1 MNTPR
6 FLPLLLSTVAMFGA
20 CKSAP
25 IGYAPKPEDP
35 LDGYKGT
42 LQEAGANTE
51 VDWGPKQEYLLSGYT
66 TLRDQHD
73 KLQKEFKSMQDENA
87 NLKQRL
93 QGEGDSLTRE
103 RALRAQA
110 EAEVASLQGKRRDL
124 EARVLS
130 LGIEKAKLEQA
141 ALLSKIADLQRALE
155 PAPAQPGDTPA
166 APIGGRQ

>member
-1 MNTPR
+1 MNMLRT
-6 FLPLLLSTVAMFGA
+6 LPLLLTLAAAFSA

-25 IGYAPKPEDP
+25 IGYEPKPEDP

-73 KLQKEFKSMQDENA
+73 KLQKEFKALQDENA

-93 QGEGDSLTRE
+93 TGEGDSLARE

-110 EAEVASLQGKRRDL
+110 EAEVTSLQGKRREL
-124 EARVLS
+124 EARLLT

-141 ALLSKIADLQRALE
+141 ALLAKIADLQRALE
-155 PAPAQPGDTPA
+155 PAPSPTEIPA
-166 APIGGRQ
+166 APHGGRQ